1 MGPSSLVDVIDMS
14 FKTAYSLLQVTVDA
28 VKNIFALQL
37 SIVILLAWLI
47 RRASVKYSAYR
58 VSHYT
63 QTRPLRRCPL
73 VANTCQSVKALS
85 LKHGCRPAPRLQN
98 GWPWGIDRLLQIFD
112 ADRNSRLMELFLFH
126 FQDVG
131 NTLEQ
136 VFLGTPAFGTIEPR
150 NLQAMFSTQ
159 FGGMEAG
166 RNGR

>member
-1 MGPSSLVDVIDMS
+1 MSLENAYTMS
-14 FKTAYSLLQVTVDA
+14 QVTVNT
-28 VKNIFALQL
+28 VKNVYALQF

-47 RRASVKYSAYR
+47 RHASVKYFAYS
-58 VSHYT
+58 VSLFS
-63 QTRPLRRCPL
+63 QRRCFRCPL
-73 VANTCQSVKALS
+73 VTDTYQSDKALN
-85 LKHGCRPAPRLQN
+85 LKHGCRPAPRLRN

-150 NLQAMFSTQ
+150 NLQAILSTQ
-159 FGGMEAG
+159 FSGMKASHDG
-166 RNGR
+166 K